1 MIVGL
6 GNPGPNYARTRHN
19 AGFLIVD
26 ELARRWGIG
35 PRDWKKKGDAL
46 FALDRERG
54 ALLVKP
60 QSYMNLSGPPAQG
73 LATFYKVPPE
83 RMLVVVDDLDRPF
96 ESLRMRTSGG
106 AGGHNGLKSLISV
119 FGENFPRL
127 RVGIGRGREADAID
141 RVLGDFRADEER
153 RLPDVIE
160 RAIAGIEAWRN
171 NGAAAA
177 MNIVNIRPR
186 LNVETEQI
194 RKVNPDE

>member
-35 PRDWKKKGDAL
+35 LRDWKKKGDAL

-83 RMLVVVDDLDRPF
+83 RMLVVVDELDLPF
-96 ESLRMRTSGG
+96 ETLRMRASGS
-106 AGGHNGLKSLISV
+106 AGGHNGLKSLIGV
-119 FGENFPRL
+119 FGQQFPRL
-127 RVGIGRGREADAID
+127 RVGIGRGRDADAID
-141 RVLGDFRADEER
+141 RVLGDFSPAEQR
-153 RLPDVIE
+153 RLPGVID
-160 RAIAGIEAWRN
+160 RAIAGIETWRTS
-171 NGAAAA
+171 GPAAA
-177 MNIVNIRPR
+177 MNVVNVKP
-186 LNVETEQI
+186 
-194 RKVNPDE
+194 PDSDGDRSD

>member
-35 PRDWKKKGDAL
+35 PRDWKKKGEAL

-83 RMLVVVDDLDRPF
+83 RMLVVVDELDLPF
-96 ESLRMRTSGG
+96 ETLRMRASGS
-106 AGGHNGLKSLISV
+106 AGGHNGLKSLIGV
-119 FGENFPRL
+119 FGEQFPRL
-127 RVGIGRGREADAID
+127 RVGIGRGRDGDAID
-141 RVLGDFRADEER
+141 RVLGDFSPDEQR
-153 RLPDVIE
+153 RLPGVID
-160 RAIAGIEAWRN
+160 RAIAGIETWRAS
-171 NGAAAA
+171 GPAAA
-177 MNIVNIRPR
+177 MNVVNVKP
-186 LNVETEQI
+186 
-194 RKVNPDE
+194 PDSDGERSD